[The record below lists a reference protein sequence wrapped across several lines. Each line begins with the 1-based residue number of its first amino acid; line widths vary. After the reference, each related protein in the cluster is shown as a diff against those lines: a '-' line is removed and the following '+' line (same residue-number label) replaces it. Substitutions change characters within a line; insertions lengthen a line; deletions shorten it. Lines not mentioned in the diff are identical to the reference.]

1 MTQSP
6 LKFYVIAYASGHK
19 GNQLAYNLITKFPE
33 QFEVKYY
40 NEDSHKR
47 GGWGHD
53 FLEHYFSDI
62 YWTHESLPVEKN
74 TYFNIVLYHKY
85 VDEIIADLH
94 RRLQDDDRYPRND
107 KWKIVL
113 THGSSIIQLHAVRN
127 QILDSIGSVLK
138 LNRRQLGHC
147 VHVIQ
152 VMCDDLQQNA
162 QYFHR
167 HHESNNGLG
176 NYFDDLRSYAI
187 GEGGYM
193 FFSEQ
198 TEATFETDTIIKTE
212 DINDESFYTLD
223 NLFKSRP
230 VLPEYIVNRWTKH
243 ITVEEDAWIYTN
255 IAYKLQALG
264 YQIPPDKI
272 YKNKADL
279 LAICG

>member
-19 GNQLAYNLITKFPE
+19 GNKLAHNLITKFPE

-40 NEDSHKR
+40 NEKVHKLD
-47 GGWGHD
+47 GWGHE
-53 FLEHYFSDI
+53 FLEHYLADI
-62 YWTHESLPVEKN
+62 YWYHEFLPVEKN
-74 TYFNIVLYHKY
+74 TYFSTVLYHKY

-113 THGSSIIQLHAVRN
+113 THGSSIIQLHAIRN
-127 QILDSIGSVLK
+127 QILDALGGVLL
-138 LNRRQLGHC
+138 LNRNQLGHC
-147 VHVIQ
+147 VHITQ

-162 QYFHR
+162 QYFRR
-167 HHESNNGLG
+167 HHESTNGYG
-176 NYFDDLRSYAI
+176 DYFDDLRSYAI
-187 GEGGYM
+187 GPGGYM
-193 FFSEQ
+193 YFGGQVDVS
-198 TEATFETDTIIKTE
+198 FETDTIIKTE
-212 DINDESFYTLD
+212 DIDDESFYTLD

-230 VLPEYIVNRWTKH
+230 VLPEYIVNRWTKN
-243 ITVEEDAWIYTN
+243 ITIEEDTWIYTN

-264 YQIPPDKI
+264 YQVPPDKI

>member
-19 GNQLAYNLITKFPE
+19 GNQLAYNLISKFPE
-33 QFEVKYY
+33 QFEVKYC
-40 NEDSHKR
+40 NEDGHKR
-47 GGWGHD
+47 GDWGHD

-62 YWTHESLPVEKN
+62 YWTHESLPVDKN
-74 TYFNIVLYHKY
+74 VYFSNVLYHKY
-85 VDEIIADLH
+85 VDEIIKDLR
-94 RRLQDDDRYPRND
+94 RRLQDNDRYPHNN

-113 THGSSIIQLHAVRN
+113 THGSSIIQLHAIRN
-127 QILDSIGSVLK
+127 QILDGLGGTLH
-138 LNRRQLGHC
+138 LNREQLGHC
-147 VHVIQ
+147 VHISQ

-162 QYFHR
+162 EYFHR
-167 HHESNNGLG
+167 HHESNNGFG
-176 NYFDDLRSYAI
+176 DYFHDLRSYAI

-193 FFSEQ
+193 FFRDQ
-198 TEATFETDTIIKTE
+198 IEATFETDTIIETKN
-212 DINDESFYTLD
+212 INDESFYTIE

-230 VLPEYIVNRWTKH
+230 YMTTNIVEQWTEN
-243 ITVEEDAWIYTN
+243 ITVEEDPWIYTN

-264 YQIPPDKI
+264 YQVPPDKI